1 MSLLPWP
8 LTLFIA
14 FSTCFLPYTQAQE
27 VTSSVDPA
35 PLGSTCTP
43 GEAGYY
49 DLGLHI
55 ASVFVLLVASA
66 LGVFSPVVLGDRG
79 NKNGWF
85 GITFFT
91 LKYFGTGII
100 ISLAQVFSLALQFC
114 HLLHEAIVAFF
125 NPCIGELSYP
135 PTAPSIVMASMFVIW
150 LVDFFGSRWIAMKD
164 AKTAQYTP
172 RHADPL
178 SQSETP
184 VMADMACCST
194 KVRAVESFDGSSRR
208 AHWDVNLL
216 EGGIVFH
223 SIMIGVS
230 LGAQTKGFKPTFAA
244 LVFHQLFE
252 GLGLGSRI
260 GMLIWPPGIASILKK
275 YSLCLAYTLNKLMP
289 LPFQGIGVHQSF
301 NENGRS
307 ELLAIG
313 ILNSISAGILLYGGL
328 CQLLYAEWVVG
339 EMRGAS
345 GGRIGLAL
353 GALVAGMVAMGV
365 IGKWT

>member
-14 FSTCFLPYTQAQE
+14 FSTCFPPYTQAQE
-27 VTSSVDPA
+27 VTSSVNPA

-85 GITFFT
+85 GTTFFT

-100 ISLAQVFSLALQFC
+100 ISLAFC

-164 AKTAQYTP
+164 AETARNTP

-194 KVRAVESFDGSSRR
+194 KVQAVESFDGASRR

-275 YSLCLAYTLNKLMP
+275 YSLCLAYTLVTP
-289 LPFQGIGVHQSF
+289 GIGVHQSF

-345 GGRIGLAL
+345 GRKIGLAL
-353 GALVAGMVAMGV
+353 GALVAGMIAMGV